1 MNFLK
6 YYGVFQSNQGIARK
20 ENYLKLE
27 NIKGIQCIILF
38 RQLPI
43 IYGTEDD
50 NAGYLSVILTYFF
63 WFYDFHFYYTIV

>member
-43 IYGTEDD
+43 IYGTEDR
-50 NAGYLSVILTYFF
+50 
-63 WFYDFHFYYTIV
+63 